1 MDTELATVGDV
12 VASGYPDRL
21 PGTSVVHAV
30 RDNGQGMDADT
41 LGKFFEPFCTTKGLD
56 QDAGHGLAT
65 ARGIVRQTGGF
76 IEVQS
81 APGQG
86 PVSRAHLPRHAETR
100 ADRAPEPQAPP
111 GVPATGG
118 PRPFYS
124 CGRISI
130 TCGTV
135 PVPSAA
141 NNNHR

>member
-1 MDTELATVGDV
+1 METELATVGDV

-86 PVSRAHLPRHAETR
+86 PVFRAHLPRHAETR
-100 ADRAPEPQAPP
+100 ADRDRFILAGGFRSLAGRSPFRRPQTTT
-111 GVPATGG
+111 TG
-118 PRPFYS
+118 S
-124 CGRISI
+124 
-130 TCGTV
+130 
-135 PVPSAA
+135 
-141 NNNHR
+141 

>member
-41 LGKFFEPFCTTKGLD
+41 LGKFFEPFFTTKGFD
-56 QDAGHGLAT
+56 QGAGLGLAT
-65 ARGIVRQTGGF
+65 VHGIVRQNGGF
-76 IEVQS
+76 IEVHS
-81 APGQG
+81 ARGHG
-86 PVSRAHLPRHAETR
+86 PVFHVYLPRHAETR